1 MHASEDQILI
11 RDAAESFLGDVS
23 SSAAV
28 RAAMARPE
36 GHDPAV
42 WGRMR
47 SELGWCGLAIPEALG
62 GLGLGAPELVLLL
75 EQAGRHLLCAPFVS
89 TVCLAAN
96 LLQQVADEAAQT
108 RLLPLIA
115 DGSLQATAAMPATPD
130 WASTAASLRAMRTA
144 SGWQLDGE
152 IPRIPDAGTAG
163 LLLVLARVDGA
174 AQPALFALAPSASG
188 LQLEALSNWDATR
201 RFHRATFTAVALAPE
216 ARIDAPAR
224 SADGLKR
231 AAALAQLYLAAEAL
245 GCAQQCLDLTVAY
258 VATRQ
263 QFGRPVGAFQ
273 AVKHRCAEMMIR
285 VESARSG
292 VVGAAQLAATAVD
305 TTSLAMDCA
314 MARVLTLDTQFYCAQ
329 EAIQLHGGV
338 GFTWEYDPQLY
349 FKRAQAGSHWF
360 GTADALRAEISEA
373 LLS

>member
-1 MHASEDQILI
+1 
-11 RDAAESFLGDVS
+11 
-23 SSAAV
+23 
-28 RAAMARPE
+28 MA
-36 GHDPAV
+36 
-42 WGRMR
+42 
-47 SELGWCGLAIPEALG
+47 I
-62 GLGLGAPELVLLL
+62 
-75 EQAGRHLLCAPFVS
+75 
-89 TVCLAAN
+89 
-96 LLQQVADEAAQT
+96 
-108 RLLPLIA
+108 
-115 DGSLQATAAMPATPD
+115 
-130 WASTAASLRAMRTA
+130 
-144 SGWQLDGE
+144 
-152 IPRIPDAGTAG
+152 
-163 LLLVLARVDGA
+163 
-174 AQPALFALAPSASG
+174 
-188 LQLEALSNWDATR
+188 
-201 RFHRATFTAVALAPE
+201 ATFTAVALAPE

-292 VVGAAQLAATAVD
+292 VVGAAQLAATAAD

-360 GTADALRAEISEA
+360 GTADALRADISEA

>member
-1 MHASEDQILI
+1 MQLSEDQILI

-23 SSAAV
+23 TSTAV

-42 WGRMR
+42 WARIR
-47 SELGWCGLAIPEALG
+47 SELGWCGLAIPEAFG

-89 TVCLAAN
+89 SVCLAAN
-96 LLQQVADEAAQT
+96 LLQHVADEAAQA
-108 RLLPLIA
+108 RLLPQIA
-115 DGSLQATAAMPATPD
+115 DGSLQATAAMPATAD
-130 WASTAASLRAMRTA
+130 WASTAASLRATRTA
-144 SGWQLDGE
+144 TGWQLDGE
-152 IPRIPDAGTAG
+152 IARIPDAGTAG
-163 LLLVLARVDGA
+163 LLLVLARVDGE
-174 AQPALFALAPSASG
+174 AQPALFALDPSTHG
-188 LQLEALSNWDATR
+188 LQLEALSAWDATR
-201 RFHRATFTAVALAPE
+201 RFHRARLDAVALSAE
-216 ARIDAPAR
+216 ARLDDAPR
-224 SADGLKR
+224 MADGLHR
-231 AAALAQLYLAAEAL
+231 AAALARLYLAAEAL

-285 VESARSG
+285 IESARSG
-292 VVGAAQLAATAVD
+292 VVGAAQLAATQAD
-305 TTSLAMDCA
+305 TASLAMDCA
-314 MARVLTLDTQFYCAQ
+314 MARVLTLDTQFFCAQ

>member
-36 GHDPAV
+36 GHDPEV
-42 WGRMR
+42 WARIR

-96 LLQQVADEAAQT
+96 LLQQVADESAQA

-152 IPRIPDAGTAG
+152 IARIPDAGTAG

-174 AQPALFALAPSASG
+174 AQPALFALDPSTHG
-188 LQLEALSNWDATR
+188 LQLEALPTWDATR
-201 RFHRATFTAVALAPE
+201 RFHRATFTAVALTTE

-224 SADGLKR
+224 RADGLKR
-231 AAALAQLYLAAEAL
+231 AAALARLYLAAEAL

-263 QFGRPVGAFQ
+263 QFGRPVGSFQ

-285 VESARSG
+285 IESARSG
-292 VVGAAQLAATAVD
+292 VAGAAQLAATAVD
-305 TTSLAMDCA
+305 TTSLEMDCA
-314 MARVLTLDTQFYCAQ
+314 MARVLTLDTQFFCAQ

-360 GTADALRAEISEA
+360 GTADALRADISEA